1 MSKMRPHPAKI
12 LSHSEGL
19 GTPDPDLVRKRAQ
32 EIALING
39 RKEYT
44 EQDWKQARVEL
55 HGHGPNGQLS
65 DEWAA
70 DLMCSEADML
80 AVDVGH
86 HTEKLGMEDDG
97 NVVEELIEEGMDEA
111 LHEQMLAARKEMA
124 EEDEEEAE
132 VGEPGADER
141 R

>member
-19 GTPDPDLVRKRAQ
+19 GTPDPQMVRQRAA

-39 RKEYT
+39 RDVYT
-44 EQDWKQARVEL
+44 EEDYRMAKIEL
-55 HGHGPNGQLS
+55 HGHGPNGHLS

-70 DLMCSEADML
+70 EMMCSEADML

-97 NVVEELIEEGMDEA
+97 NVVEELIEEGLNEA
-111 LHEQMLAARKEMA
+111 LHDQMLASRRELR

-132 VGEPGADER
+132 I
-141 R
+141 

>member
-19 GTPDPDLVRKRAQ
+19 GTPDPETVRRRAA

-39 RKEYT
+39 RKVYT
-44 EQDWKQARVEL
+44 EDDYRMAKIEL
-55 HGHGPNGQLS
+55 HGHGPNGHLS

-70 DLMCSEADML
+70 EMMCSEADML

-86 HTEKLGMEDDG
+86 HTENLGMEDDG
-97 NVVEELIEEGMDEA
+97 NVIEELIEEGLNEA
-111 LHEQMLAARKEMA
+111 LHDQMLAARRELK

-132 VGEPGADER
+132 M
-141 R
+141 

>member
-19 GTPDPDLVRKRAQ
+19 GTPDAEMVRRRAA

-39 RKEYT
+39 RKEFTDEDYRLAKI
-44 EQDWKQARVEL
+44 EM
-55 HGHGPNGQLS
+55 HGHGPNGHLS

-70 DLMCSEADML
+70 EMMYSEADML
-80 AVDVGH
+80 AVDVGR

-97 NVVEELIEEGMDEA
+97 NVIEELIEEGLNEA
-111 LHEQMLAARKEMA
+111 LHEQMLFARRELQEEE
-124 EEDEEEAE
+124 EEDA
-132 VGEPGADER
+132 P
-141 R
+141 